1 MENMENIVR
10 LKEIA
15 QNYTILFVEDSK
27 ALQKQVVKFL
37 QKLFKEVHVA
47 SDGEEGIEKFKE
59 YNPNVVLTDLTMPK
73 LNGHDMIRAIKKI
86 EPDIEIVILSA
97 HSDPDTLMKSFHIGV
112 SDFIAKPVNASKMI
126 NVFLKVLST
135 LARNEKKLEA
145 FGNKAQRNDSDTLDF
160 IFKNSMDIDIVNH
173 YRGVPLINRGK
184 IVSLNKDEIIL
195 RTTYFQLLAIKY
207 ENMAVLDSS
216 LINEDIKCS
225 LLDINFENYEV
236 ILKKEE
242 FFKSAYKNREEIR
255 VETDNDIRAFIEIKG
270 ERHFVEII
278 DISTKAVLFSYPSID
293 EEFKRNDSFK
303 LILVFDNL
311 KKITSDY
318 TTKAIEINVSV
329 YKTVQKNEEN
339 FLVVFF
345 KDFKTNSLLHKYI
358 FNREVELVEEFK
370 SKFQDSLK
378 D

>member
-15 QNYTILFVEDSK
+15 QSYTILFVEDSK

-59 YNPNVVLTDLTMPK
+59 FNPNVVLTDLTMPK

-112 SDFIAKPVNASKMI
+112 SDFISKPVNASKMI

-135 LARNEKKLEA
+135 LARNEDKL
-145 FGNKAQRNDSDTLDF
+145 KAIKNNVQRNDTDTLDF
-160 IFKNSMDIDIVNH
+160 IFINSMDIDIVNH

-184 IVSLNKDEIIL
+184 IVSLENDEIIL
-195 RTTYFQLLAIKY
+195 RTTYLQLLAIKY

-225 LLDINFENYEV
+225 LVDINFENYEV
-236 ILKKEE
+236 TFKKEE
-242 FFKSAYKNREEIR
+242 LFQSTYKNREEIR
-255 VETDNDIRAFIEIKG
+255 VEPADDLRAFMEIEG
-270 ERHFVEII
+270 QREAVEVI
-278 DISTKAVLFSYPSID
+278 DISTKAVLFSHPNIK
-293 EEFKRNDSFK
+293 EEFKRNDTFK
-303 LILVFDNL
+303 LIIVFDNL
-311 KKITSDY
+311 KKITTENTS
-318 TTKAIEINVSV
+318 KAIETDVSV
-329 YKTVQKNEEN
+329 YKTVRKKEKD

-345 KDFKTNSLLHKYI
+345 KDFKINSILHKYI

-370 SKFQDSLK
+370 SKFQET
-378 D
+378 